1 MHTFHTESRE
11 MRDATVLFVVEL
23 RPIECWCTWPQISQS
38 ARFTLPSP
46 LLLRVSTSY
55 EDRDVR
61 MGKADVEDWVLAST
75 VVPGDSDD
83 TETCAWDKNRVLADW
98 AEGIQII
105 RANLSSSSTKNRV
118 EFLEGLVIPL
128 VKDESEFSILK
139 AHDDHETEAFED
151 LAATQTFE
159 IFGIFTQVYPRYTD
173 ARSREAVEEVIT
185 QIVLR
190 DQPQGGA
197 TTEKILGW
205 LASEAGR
212 VSKQVLPGYALNIL
226 RSR

>member
-1 MHTFHTESRE
+1 M
-11 MRDATVLFVVEL
+11 LFVVEL

-55 EDRDVR
+55 EDRGVR

-75 VVPGDSDD
+75 VVSGDSDD
-83 TETCAWDKNRVLADW
+83 TETGAWDKNRVLADW
-98 AEGIQII
+98 AEGVQII
-105 RANLSSSSTKNRV
+105 RTNLSSSSTKNRA

-128 VKDESEFSILK
+128 VKDESEFSILE

-151 LAATQTFE
+151 LTATQTLE

-173 ARSREAVEEVIT
+173 ARSREAVEGVIT

-212 VSKQVLPGYALNIL
+212 VSKQVLPGYVLNIL

>member
-1 MHTFHTESRE
+1 MP
-11 MRDATVLFVVEL
+11 FVVEL
-23 RPIECWCTWPQISQS
+23 RPIECWCTWPQIYQS
-38 ARFTLPSP
+38 ARFSLPSP

-61 MGKADVEDWVLAST
+61 MGKATVEEWVLAST
-75 VVPGDSDD
+75 VAPGDSDD
-83 TETCAWDKNRVLADW
+83 TETNVWNKNRVLADW
-98 AEGIQII
+98 SEGVQII
-105 RANLSSSSTKNRV
+105 RTNLSSSSTKNRA
-118 EFLEGLVIPL
+118 ELLEGLVIPL
-128 VKDESEFSILK
+128 VKDESEFFILE
-139 AHDDHETEAFED
+139 ARDDWYETEALED
-151 LAATQTFE
+151 LAATQTLE

-173 ARSREAVEEVIT
+173 ARSREAVEDVIT

-212 VSKQVLPGYALNIL
+212 VSKQILPGYASNIL
-226 RSR
+226 RHH